1 MITHI
6 EVDYSTRKKVQD
18 DLKKRGYISATA
30 LYNSRCQDVSGIK
43 KEWLPSPSQLLL
55 LADNPNPYYLSCRIL
70 VYSPIKKSR
79 WYSIE
84 DLHANFNPERENRKL
99 KIGDFAQSENIVT
112 ASDKPIANDNAVEEK
127 NVFEMELE
135 TSTRKK
141 GFFATLAAI
150 FKK

>member
-18 DLKKRGYISATA
+18 DLKKSGYISATA

-43 KEWLPSPSQLLL
+43 KEWLPSPAALRL
-55 LADNPNPYYLSCRIL
+55 LADNPNPYFLSCRIL
-70 VYSPIKKSR
+70 VYSSIKTSS
-79 WYSIE
+79 WYNIE
-84 DLHANFNPERENRKL
+84 DLHANFNPERENRNR
-99 KIGDFAQSENIVT
+99 KIGVLPKDENNET
-112 ASDKPIANDNAVEEK
+112 AADNPISSDDTVEEK

-135 TSTRKK
+135 PSPIPK
-141 GFFATLAAI
+141 GFFARLAAI